1 VLPISRLEARSEL
14 GFEMGRVETDW
25 GRAGWATWACWA
37 VKKQSPSPSVWVG
50 SVSPTRPEARRAHT
64 TRQDTSFRPQ
74 LSCFG
79 GEKGG
84 FGGRL

>member
-1 VLPISRLEARSEL
+1 MKGATIAPGGQGGV

-50 SVSPTRPEARRAHT
+50 SVSPTRPEARRADPT
-64 TRQDTSFRPQ
+64 LNMGAKSVKID
-74 LSCFG
+74 
-79 GEKGG
+79 
-84 FGGRL
+84 